1 MADKHPGYMTT
12 FKERLSY
19 WTYFIGQNIYY
30 NITAA
35 FISTYLAM
43 QGVNLAKV
51 AIVLLIVKIWDAVND
66 PIFGFIFDKV
76 KFKNGQKSLP
86 WLRISTALIPIVT
99 IILFSIPSALGE
111 TGKLVWFGVAYVLW
125 DTVYTLTDIPA
136 YAMLNTMTDNLP
148 ERNTL
153 LSVNRVFSGAGV
165 LIYGV
170 VLPIL
175 ISENVGMSASLA
187 IATLSIFSALTMVP
201 LSLNCKERN
210 YKPEEEDEN
219 FSPRQMFSYLG
230 KNKYLLPYSGG
241 YCATD
246 ALKTSAAVTLFV
258 SFYLFGNSLYSI
270 VLNLLNMV
278 PGVFAA
284 MLMPTILKKLDKFKT
299 LFWCNIVNIIL
310 GLVIFFV
317 GYENRALFLT
327 LTCVRTIPM
336 SIVGILAFMFTPDC
350 AEYGQYKSG
359 ISAKGITF
367 AIQTF
372 SVKITAAVSSS
383 LALALL
389 GCFHWISVEA
399 ESFEMLKA
407 LNIQQSAGALEGL
420 WIVYALVPVIGM
432 IISTFFYLGYKLND
446 KDVQIMARCNAGEIT
461 REEAQLLTRFNCG
474 TGKYYPVY
482 LVILERLDSH
492 CHRKISLSRSRRTNA
507 HYNGVLGY
515 SINIF
520 LLSHRFR
527 LNRFPHDRMTDYITI

>member
-1 MADKHPGYMTT
+1 MANKHPEYMTT

-43 QGVNLAKV
+43 QGIDLAKV
-51 AIVLLIVKIWDAVND
+51 AVVLLIVKVWDAVND
-66 PIFGFIFDKV
+66 PIFGYIFDKV
-76 KFKNGQKSLP
+76 KFKSGQKSQP
-86 WLRISTALIPIVT
+86 WLRIATALIPVVT
-99 IILFSIPSALGE
+99 ILLFSIPSALSE

-125 DTVYTLTDIPA
+125 DTVYTLTDVPA

-170 VLPIL
+170 VLPLL
-175 ISENVGMSASLA
+175 IGESVGMSASWAVA
-187 IATLSIFSALTMVP
+187 ILSVFSALTMVP
-201 LSLNCKERN
+201 LSVNCKERN
-210 YKPEEEDEN
+210 YKPEEDDES
-219 FSPRQMFSYLG
+219 FSPKQMLQYLG
-230 KNKYLLPYSGG
+230 KNKYLLTYYGG

-246 ALKTSAAVTLFV
+246 ALKTSSAVTLFV

-270 VLNLLNMV
+270 VLNILNMV

-284 MLMPTILKKLDKFKT
+284 MLMPTILKRFDKFKT
-299 LFWCNIVNIIL
+299 LFWCNIVNILL
-310 GLVIFFV
+310 GLVIYFT
-317 GYENRALFLT
+317 GYNNQALFLT
-327 LTCVRTIPM
+327 LTCIRTVPM
-336 SIVGILAFMFTPDC
+336 SLVGILAFMFTPDC
-350 AEYGQYKSG
+350 AEYGEYKSG

-372 SVKITAAVSSS
+372 SVKITGAVSSS

-389 GCFHWISVEA
+389 GLFRWISVEA
-399 ESFEMLKA
+399 ESFEQLAVLNVQQSPGA
-407 LNIQQSAGALEGL
+407 LNGL

-446 KDVQIMARCNAGEIT
+446 KDVQIMAKCNSGEIT
-461 REEAQLLTRFNCG
+461 REEAEAL
-474 TGKYYPVY
+474 
-482 LVILERLDSH
+482 
-492 CHRKISLSRSRRTNA
+492 LSRK
-507 HYNGVLGY
+507 Y
-515 SINIF
+515 
-520 LLSHRFR
+520 
-527 LNRFPHDRMTDYITI
+527 